1 MSDRTEAPWLS
12 DDETHA
18 WIALTA
24 LFSTVPPA
32 IDAQLKR
39 DAGIN
44 FFEYQILSWLS
55 MAEGRTTRMG
65 TLAHLAGGSLSR
77 LSHAVTRLERQG
89 WVRRRT
95 SDSAEGRCVEALL
108 TDAGMAVVVAA
119 APGHVREARRLV
131 FDVLTPEQVG
141 QLQQIGRKLA
151 TAASPQMAACFPA
164 PGDLKR
170 LKKA

>member
-1 MSDRTEAPWLS
+1 MSDSTDVRWLS
-12 DDETHA
+12 TDERHA
-18 WIALTA
+18 WIALIGM
-24 LFSTVPPA
+24 LSSVPPA

-55 MAEGRTTRMG
+55 MAPSRVVRMG
-65 TLAHLAGGSLSR
+65 TLAQLAGGSLSR

-89 WVRRRT
+89 WVHRR
-95 SDSAEGRCVEALL
+95 AGGGEGRCVQAVL

-131 FDVLTPEQVG
+131 FDVLTPDEVG
-141 QLQQIGRKLA
+141 QLHRIGRKLV
-151 TAASPQMAACFPA
+151 TAAAPQMTAFLTDEIPSA
-164 PGDLKR
+164 
-170 LKKA
+170 